1 MIATIVVLALLYPR
15 FGFTRRSVRADLK
28 ADRERILQTLHTS
41 GYSLVAES
49 EGTMIFRAS
58 SPLKR
63 ALLLWEDRI
72 AVTAD
77 GESITLDGIRKG
89 SRAGGVPP
97 EVFPRAVGK
106 PPESGSGHTPQATFR
121 VIRRQ
126 ATEKHEKDNEIR
138 PLRTDRRRDA
148 GSRRERSRPHRSPI
162 SRSGA
167 TYRFCSTCSAT

>member
-1 MIATIVVLALLYPR
+1 MDMKTHIVRAVKYLIWLALLFTLVFALMISTGTSRVGAGEALHELFGSSRGMLMIATIVVLALLY

-77 GESITLDGIRKG
+77 GESITLDGIRKEVV
-89 SRAGGVPP
+89 RA
-97 EVFPRAVGK
+97 E
-106 PPESGSGHTPQATFR
+106 FR
-121 VIRRQ
+121 LKSFLEQ
-126 ATEKHEKDNEIR
+126 
-138 PLRTDRRRDA
+138 
-148 GSRRERSRPHRSPI
+148 
-162 SRSGA
+162 
-167 TYRFCSTCSAT
+167 

>member
-1 MIATIVVLALLYPR
+1 MDMKTHIVRAVKYLIWLALLFTLVFALMISTGTSRVGAGEALHELFGSSRGMLMIATIVVLALLYPR

-77 GESITLDGIRKG
+77 GESITLDGIRKEVV
-89 SRAGGVPP
+89 RA
-97 EVFPRAVGK
+97 E
-106 PPESGSGHTPQATFR
+106 FR
-121 VIRRQ
+121 LTSFLEQ
-126 ATEKHEKDNEIR
+126 
-138 PLRTDRRRDA
+138 
-148 GSRRERSRPHRSPI
+148 
-162 SRSGA
+162 
-167 TYRFCSTCSAT
+167 

>member
-1 MIATIVVLALLYPR
+1 MDMKTHIVRAVKYLIWLALLFTLVFALMISTGTSRVGAGEALHELFGSSRGMLMIATIVVLALLYPR

-28 ADRERILQTLHTS
+28 ADQTLHTS

-77 GESITLDGIRKG
+77 GESITLDGIRKEVV
-89 SRAGGVPP
+89 RA
-97 EVFPRAVGK
+97 E
-106 PPESGSGHTPQATFR
+106 FR
-121 VIRRQ
+121 LKSFLEQ
-126 ATEKHEKDNEIR
+126 
-138 PLRTDRRRDA
+138 
-148 GSRRERSRPHRSPI
+148 
-162 SRSGA
+162 
-167 TYRFCSTCSAT
+167 

>member
-1 MIATIVVLALLYPR
+1 MDMKTHIVRAVKYLIWLALLFTLVFALMISTGTSRVGAGEALHELFGSSRGMLMIATIVVLALLYPR
-15 FGFTRRSVRADLK
+15 FGFTRRSVR

-77 GESITLDGIRKG
+77 GESITLDGIRKEVV
-89 SRAGGVPP
+89 RA
-97 EVFPRAVGK
+97 E
-106 PPESGSGHTPQATFR
+106 FR
-121 VIRRQ
+121 LKSFLEQ
-126 ATEKHEKDNEIR
+126 
-138 PLRTDRRRDA
+138 
-148 GSRRERSRPHRSPI
+148 
-162 SRSGA
+162 
-167 TYRFCSTCSAT
+167 

>member
-1 MIATIVVLALLYPR
+1 MDMKTHIVRAVKYLIWLALLFTLVFALMISTGTSRVGAGEALHELFGSSRGMLMIATIVVLALLYPR
-15 FGFTRRSVRADLK
+15 FCFTRRSVRADLK

-77 GESITLDGIRKG
+77 GESITLDGIRKEVV
-89 SRAGGVPP
+89 RA
-97 EVFPRAVGK
+97 E
-106 PPESGSGHTPQATFR
+106 FR
-121 VIRRQ
+121 LKSFLEQ
-126 ATEKHEKDNEIR
+126 
-138 PLRTDRRRDA
+138 
-148 GSRRERSRPHRSPI
+148 
-162 SRSGA
+162 
-167 TYRFCSTCSAT
+167 

>member
-1 MIATIVVLALLYPR
+1 MDMKTHIVRAVKYLIWLALLFTLVFALMISTIVVLALLYPR

-77 GESITLDGIRKG
+77 GESITLDGIRKEVV
-89 SRAGGVPP
+89 RA
-97 EVFPRAVGK
+97 E
-106 PPESGSGHTPQATFR
+106 FR
-121 VIRRQ
+121 LKSFLEQ
-126 ATEKHEKDNEIR
+126 
-138 PLRTDRRRDA
+138 
-148 GSRRERSRPHRSPI
+148 
-162 SRSGA
+162 
-167 TYRFCSTCSAT
+167 